1 MTWLSEKP
9 DDNQYVAATGLLAP
23 VSFLGHA
30 EALYQLI
37 GKAEPAL
44 EVC

>member
-9 DDNQYVAATGLLAP
+9 EDNQYVAATSLLAP
-23 VSFLGHA
+23 VSFLKHA

-37 GKAEPAL
+37 GKAQLVL